1 MGRKKRKVLKIIF
14 IAIIFIVVGGF
25 FANWY
30 LKNKLES
37 YLRDVLRKEVS
48 QATDG
53 FYNMEFAD
61 LSVGFLDG
69 SLLIKDVQLTPDT
82 LVFNSWAAK
91 DSLPSTYF
99 KVYVGSIHF
108 EGINLTWRFNY
119 KKLNFKLFEIKNP
132 TIEIFDS
139 QYSDRFEKKSKNTS
153 EKSIYELISPYINVL
168 SVKKM
173 NLEHANVT
181 YAAFDGQTSST
192 YSLKDVS
199 FHAYGFRLDE
209 NSSESGKLLYCDNFD
224 FITNQPQVLLSNNQL
239 IFNTDKIELS
249 TKDSII
255 SIQKIHLIPQ
265 KMLWTQYN
273 RIPDSYVES
282 TINSIS
288 LKGIAF
294 DREHALSNLKVRLF
308 EITDSDIKYFNYQK
322 KNQNPDKKSKAKNE
336 PVTLSWTLYE
346 MVSPLLNS
354 ISIDRIGVNNA
365 RLQYTD
371 AVKDSL
377 DIYRMDNFNFEA
389 YHFKV
394 DPEADKER
402 KFLYSNGFSIDA
414 RGIEGNVN
422 SKNERLK
429 IGKLA
434 LNTVLGRFQVT
445 DVKLN
450 PITTDTKYDY
460 ISGAIDSITVT
471 GIKYD
476 QGLSID
482 YFSVDA
488 PKVEYVKMP
497 SKKMIQDHEYAQ
509 SAADNPLQNLDIIT
523 PFADHLKIGNFA
535 LNNGNIRF
543 KDKRVK
549 GGMDY
554 YVPKVDFNATNLL
567 LSKETIEYSDT
578 YLTFDDFKL
587 RFEGFDNLLPGKDYR
602 LKIKDGFLSGMKGR
616 LFMRGVELIPQEKLW
631 AKAPDM
637 YFGFS
642 SPLIDMRN
650 ITYNPSK
657 RNQKI
662 EIGSFDLMTPKVRII
677 KERRGTSNQTKGK
690 ASIPVDVILR
700 RSNITDLS
708 LIYIDKSVKDTI
720 QLLTKSTGINILQWD
735 NEHGLKTD
743 KVILQS
749 PDLVIRKSGSKK
761 KKVHS
766 LSDAGKKKE
775 MFPIDIK
782 EIILAKA
789 HVNLIQPDLE
799 MDFATGRLSLNSL
812 NWDKEAFSI
821 GDFLIDKPDLKIN
834 QTLRVKPVLKDS
846 PDEKSSIYEQLA
858 NIAPLISINN
868 FNISQASI
876 DYDSR
881 LVGEKATHQKLN
893 TTSVIFKGLKIDNQQ
908 MNFVLDDIDFKTKDL
923 HFPLDNGFYTL
934 KVADI
939 ELSKSKRIL
948 QLGQIHLDAAF
959 PKTEFAYHHP
969 RNKDWFDVTVGDITF
984 FDIDF
989 PSYFSDKVFKAK
1001 KLSVSDVSLLNYKN
1015 QKIEIQHNI
1024 MPLIYEGLHKMP
1036 VKFDI
1041 DSLDVRN
1048 FNVVYEEL
1056 SKNGTTPGKIFFTG
1070 MNGKIKGFTN
1080 FPQNKHHFMAL
1091 KADGRLMGTGYF
1103 TARWDIP
1110 VDSVNDYFRL
1120 SAHLINFD
1128 LRELNQLITP
1138 LAPAQVESGVV
1149 KDLKFITDASSKGA
1163 TVDMTFLYNNL
1174 RLKVLKNQDGQLVE
1188 NKLISRAANA
1198 VLKRDNPDIKKG
1210 KEKKPRKVHSEIER
1224 DPYHS
1229 TFNYFWQILQPPVVE
1244 SVGVSQGKQNFMKKV
1259 TGFIG
1264 KVKNLFSKKKNDK
1277 DKVITVDEE

>member
-37 YLRDVLRKEVS
+37 YLRDVLRKEVA

-53 FYNMEFAD
+53 FYNMEFTD

-69 SLLIKDVQLTPDT
+69 SLLIKDVQLSPDT

-99 KVYVGSIHF
+99 KVYIGSIHF

-132 TIEIFDS
+132 TIEVFDS
-139 QYSDRFEKKSKNTS
+139 QYSDRFEKKTKNTS
-153 EKSIYELISPYINVL
+153 DKSLHELISPYIDVL

-173 NLEHANVT
+173 NLEHANIT
-181 YAAFDGQTSST
+181 YDSFDGHTSSI

-224 FITNQPQVLLSNNQL
+224 FKTNQPQVLLSNNQF

-255 SIQKIHLIPQ
+255 SIQKVHLIPQ

-294 DREHALSNLKVRLF
+294 DRENALSNLKVRLF
-308 EITDSDIKYFNYQK
+308 EIADSDIKYFNNQK
-322 KNQNPDKKSKAKNE
+322 KNQQSDKKSKAK

-354 ISIDRIGVNNA
+354 ITIDRIGVNNA

-394 DPEADKER
+394 DPDADKER

-429 IGKLA
+429 IGNLA
-434 LNTVLGRFQVT
+434 LNTVLGRFQIA
-445 DVKLN
+445 DVMLS
-450 PITTDTKYDY
+450 PITANTKYDY
-460 ISGAIDSITVT
+460 ISGTIDSITVT

-476 QGLSID
+476 QGLNID
-482 YFSVDA
+482 YFSIDA

-497 SKKMIQDHEYAQ
+497 SKKTVKDQEDAQ
-509 SAADNPLQNLDIIT
+509 SAADNPLQNLDIIS
-523 PFADHLKIGNFA
+523 PFADHLRISNLS

-554 YVPKVDFNATNLL
+554 YLPKVDFNATNLL
-567 LSKETIEYSDT
+567 LNKETVEHSDT
-578 YLTFDDFKL
+578 YVTFDDFKL

-602 LKIKDGFLSGMKGR
+602 LKIKGGFLSGMKGR
-616 LFMRGVELIPQEKLW
+616 LFLRDVELIPQEKNW

-637 YFGFS
+637 YFAFS
-642 SPLIDMRN
+642 SPLVDMRN

-662 EIGSFDLMTPKVRII
+662 EIGAFELMTPKVRII
-677 KERRGTSNQTKGK
+677 KERNGTSKQTKGK
-690 ASIPVDVILR
+690 DEIPVDLIMT

-720 QLLTKSTGINILQWD
+720 QLLTKSTGINTLRWGSKQ
-735 NEHGLKTD
+735 GLKTD
-743 KVILQS
+743 KIILQS
-749 PDLVIRKSGSKK
+749 PDLAIRKSGSQKK
-761 KKVHS
+761 S
-766 LSDAGKKKE
+766 ASSPSESSKKKE
-775 MFPIDIK
+775 VLPIDIK
-782 EIILAKA
+782 EITLVKA
-789 HVNLIQPDLE
+789 HVDLVQPDLE
-799 MDFATGRLSLNSL
+799 IDFATGLLSLNSL
-812 NWDKEAFSI
+812 NWNKAVFSI
-821 GDFLIDKPDLKIN
+821 GDFFVDKPDIKIN
-834 QTLRVKPVLKDS
+834 QILRVKPSLNRSSDNKG
-846 PDEKSSIYEQLA
+846 SIYEQLGD
-858 NIAPLISINN
+858 IAPLISVNN

-876 DYDSR
+876 DYNNR
-881 LVGEKATHQKLN
+881 LAGEKATHQKLN
-893 TTSVIFKGLKIDNQQ
+893 TTSITFKGLKLDNQQ
-908 MNFVLDDIDFKTKDL
+908 NNFILDDIDFKTKDL

-939 ELSKSKRIL
+939 ELSKSKKIL
-948 QLGQIHLDAAF
+948 QLGKIHLDAAF
-959 PKTEFAYHHP
+959 PKNEFAYHHP
-969 RNKDWFDVTVGDITF
+969 KNKDWFDVTVGDITF

-989 PSYFSDKVFKAK
+989 PSYFSDKIFKAK
-1001 KLSVSDVSLLNYKN
+1001 KLSLSDVSLLNYKN

-1056 SKNGTTPGKIFFTG
+1056 SKNGTTPGKIFFTE

-1080 FPQNKHHFMAL
+1080 FAQNKHHFMAL
-1091 KADGRLMGTGYF
+1091 MAHGRLMGAGHF
-1103 TARWDIP
+1103 NARWDIP

-1120 SAHLINFD
+1120 SAHLTNFD

-1149 KDLKFITDASSKGA
+1149 KDLKFITDASSEGA

-1210 KEKKPRKVHSEIER
+1210 KEKKPRKVHSEIVR

-1264 KVKNLFSKKKNDK
+1264 KVKNLFSKKKNDNDDNK
-1277 DKVITVDEE
+1277 EIEAEE